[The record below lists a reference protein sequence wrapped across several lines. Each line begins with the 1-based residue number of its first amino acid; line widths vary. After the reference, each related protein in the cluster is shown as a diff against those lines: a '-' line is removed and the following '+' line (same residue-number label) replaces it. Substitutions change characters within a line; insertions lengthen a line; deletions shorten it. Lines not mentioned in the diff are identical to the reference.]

1 MYALTGYKGV
11 VDGAVVMDR
20 ITAKINGSFR
30 FYHENERIE
39 IVAHKGEVTVTTA
52 LPVRYV

>member
-39 IVAHKGEVTVTTA
+39 IVVDNGNVTVKTA
-52 LPVRYV
+52 LPVHYV